1 MAMFGWRNGNLAGQ
15 IIAAIPSLQ
24 GKSIT
29 GLGKVGDMLIAKG
42 YVTRKYVDGIDH
54 KVDLVV

>member
-1 MAMFGWRNGNLAGQ
+1 MFGWRNGNLAGQ